1 MNNLGIKN
9 NLITFKHA
17 LSLMLKSDFLIYD
30 KDIKGNANFKIFDL
44 YHTLMSLKEL
54 IRNLEE
60 VKRTNSGQVYI
71 YVENRYL
78 RSIANI
84 ILDEISHL
92 KASVV
97 LITSPREISKHSNQF
112 SVFIVLGNVN
122 KKFVLET
129 LMNKL
134 FVVHLINDFNH
145 QPVTGV
151 YNMSNKISSVNKII
165 FLFALI
171 DQVLKT
177 DNNLKSKI

>member
-1 MNNLGIKN
+1 MNSLGIKN

>member
-1 MNNLGIKN
+1 
-9 NLITFKHA
+9 
-17 LSLMLKSDFLIYD
+17 MLKSDFLIYD

-145 QPVTGV
+145 QPVTLV
-151 YNMSNKISSVNKII
+151 SII
-165 FLFALI
+165 CQIKYL
-171 DQVLKT
+171 V
-177 DNNLKSKI
+177 